1 MHATRLE
8 SLHAA
13 LRHDA
18 SCCAGEAVPSSAQ
31 AGVTLTPVVVVHL
44 EAGAAVRFV
53 QLLVLTARVRFG
65 QRP

>member
-1 MHATRLE
+1 MHATHLE

-18 SCCAGEAVPSSAQ
+18 SRRTGEAVPASAQ
-31 AGVTLTPVVVVHL
+31 AGVTLTPVVVVHF
-44 EAGAAVRFV
+44 ETGAAVRFV
-53 QLLVLTARVRFG
+53 QLLVLAAGVRFG